1 MPIIRIRKR
10 VDSDTLHLPEL
21 KQMVGKTVEII
32 IVEETCMPSEPSQ
45 GTACFAALLAKAA
58 FDPQALEAMRSHLT
72 REQYEALSAIASQDL
87 LDVDAIAELR
97 AASQDSSTPHQTGAL
112 FPDHHAC

>member
-1 MPIIRIRKR
+1 MHAIRKR

-21 KQMVGKTVEII
+21 KQMLGKTVEII
-32 IVEETCMPSEPSQ
+32 IVEETRTPEPPQ
-45 GTACFAALLAKAA
+45 ATACFGALLPKAT

-97 AASQDSSTPHQTGAL
+97 AASMI
-112 FPDHHAC
+112 

>member
-1 MPIIRIRKR
+1 MTLEGR
-10 VDSDTLHLPEL
+10 VENGAIVLEPPTPLPEGAR
-21 KQMVGKTVEII
+21 VRIEII
-32 IVEETCMPSEPSQ
+32 SGTEPTLS
-45 GTACFAALLAKAA
+45 CFGALLPKAT

-97 AASQDSSTPHQTGAL
+97 AASMI
-112 FPDHHAC
+112 

>member
-1 MPIIRIRKR
+1 MHAIRIRKR

-21 KQMVGKTVEII
+21 KQMLGKMVEIV
-32 IVEETCMPSEPSQ
+32 IVEETRTPSEPPQ
-45 GTACFAALLAKAA
+45 GTACLGALLPKAT

-97 AASQDSSTPHQTGAL
+97 AASMI
-112 FPDHHAC
+112 